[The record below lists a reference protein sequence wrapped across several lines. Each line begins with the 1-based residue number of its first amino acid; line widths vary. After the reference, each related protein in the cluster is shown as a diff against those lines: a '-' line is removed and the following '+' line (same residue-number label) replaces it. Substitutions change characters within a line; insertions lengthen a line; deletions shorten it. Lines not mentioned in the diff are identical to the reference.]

1 VNPNFDEPETTQRIL
16 VIGADPAARDWRAE
30 ILRDAGYEVDGE
42 SDAKMAWAALARQSY
57 ELLVLDYQL
66 PLSSG
71 LRLVLKMQHA
81 HLTLPVVLV
90 TEGPLAFDPRTYGQ
104 LDLVTV
110 LPLPFGAEDLLEVV
124 LVTLQNRPAAKSGP
138 RRQAALE
145 AGDSTTR
152 RPKPATRPQATAAKT
167 AKPTKTK

>member
-1 VNPNFDEPETTQRIL
+1 MNSHFDDSESVQRIL
-16 VIGADPAARDWRAE
+16 VIGADSAARDWRSE

-42 SDAKMAWAALARQSY
+42 SDVEMAWVALARQGY

-66 PLSSG
+66 PVSSG

-110 LPLPFGAEDLLEVV
+110 LPLPFGAEDLLAVV
-124 LVTLQNRPAAKSGP
+124 LMTLLNRTAAKSGP
-138 RRQAALE
+138 RRQATIE
-145 AGDSTTR
+145 AGASTSR
-152 RPKPATRPQATAAKT
+152 CPKPA
-167 AKPTKTK
+167 